1 MLACI
6 QRRQNLSAQSLA
18 CTPKSLDVPPP
29 PLLLSVPPLQPCTHK
44 GEPASMI
51 SRYPSPA
58 ELDAFAQRTA
68 NSPLSIKIF
77 PSDVRVPQHKQ
88 LNKTVNG
95 LDTTGQRYS
104 SYSHPYSG
112 VYQGLLAV
120 VKASVVVK
128 GVVKNSEGRRT
139 KHSNTQTSVAPYNN
153 PLNNGYTVRH
163 GHKAYHIS
171 SCKPHD
177 VPIETLCSSTGMAS
191 GDQSLAPQSELAEVQ
206 SLMRQMSRVPHSQA
220 LQLGGEA
227 RASPSL
233 QAVAAVAHSDSD
245 FVLGVPPQSSLAF
258 TGAVLPT
265 QSADIAKA
273 GHLEKGDYT
282 VWQHKH
288 PIQQQ
293 QQPYQQGA
301 VRMYSVSNGAPR
313 HRAAEAGVGQSP
325 ETCLPLPCSSQL
337 PYRPHPASVGAR
349 QERVSSSS
357 LNCAAMQGELSVGQY
372 FAPLWDSIMATPNSD
387 CYTSQVLATGTCA
400 ARPRDLGLSHPH
412 PHLHPSRHQH
422 HHHHHHPQRHQP
434 QLHPPLPPHTQAYST
449 DQNLCCG
456 LPSTSLCHA
465 AVLSSS
471 LQSLECLISEIHPP
485 CIKERMLGRG
495 YEAMGM
501 PQLLEHHQ
509 QTHIQLPIYR

>member
-6 QRRQNLSAQSLA
+6 QRQQNLSSRCLA

-44 GEPASMI
+44 GEPSSMS

-58 ELDAFAQRTA
+58 ELDAFAQKTA
-68 NSPLSIKIF
+68 NNPLSIKIF
-77 PSDVRVPQHKQ
+77 PTDVRVPQHKQ

-104 SYSHPYSG
+104 PYSHPYLG
-112 VYQGLLAV
+112 GYQGLLAI

-128 GVVKNSEGRRT
+128 GVVKNSDGRRT
-139 KHSNTQTSVAPYNN
+139 KHTNSQTSVAPYNN
-153 PLNNGYTVRH
+153 PLNNGYAVRH
-163 GHKAYHIS
+163 RHKAYHIS
-171 SCKPHD
+171 SCKLPD

-191 GDQSLAPQSELAEVQ
+191 GDQSQAPQSELADVQ

-227 RASPSL
+227 RTSPSL

-258 TGAVLPT
+258 TGAMIPK
-265 QSADIAKA
+265 QSAEIAKA
-273 GHLEKGDYT
+273 GYLEKGDYS
-282 VWQHKH
+282 VWQQKH
-288 PIQQQ
+288 QIQQQ
-293 QQPYQQGA
+293 QQPYQQGS
-301 VRMYSVSNGAPR
+301 VRMYSVSNGAQR
-313 HRAAEAGVGQSP
+313 HRDAEACQPP
-325 ETCLPLPCSSQL
+325 ETCLPLRCSTQL
-337 PYRPHPASVGAR
+337 PYRPHPASVGAG
-349 QERVSSSS
+349 QEQTRISS
-357 LNCAAMQGELSVGQY
+357 LSHVTMQGEFSVGQN
-372 FAPLWDSIMATPNSD
+372 FVPFWEGPDSD

-400 ARPRDLGLSHPH
+400 ARLRDLGISH
-412 PHLHPSRHQH
+412 PHLHPNGHQH
-422 HHHHHHPQRHQP
+422 PHPQRHQP
-434 QLHPPLPPHTQAYST
+434 QLHPPQAYNT
-449 DQNLCCG
+449 DHNLCCG
-456 LPSTSLCHA
+456 LSSSSLCHA

-485 CIKERMLGRG
+485 CIKECMLGRG

-509 QTHIQLPIYR
+509 QSHIQLPVHR

>member
-6 QRRQNLSAQSLA
+6 QRRQNLSLQNLA
-18 CTPKSLDVPPP
+18 CIPKRLDVPPP
-29 PLLLSVPPLQPCTHK
+29 PLLLSVPPLQPCTRK

-95 LDTTGQRYS
+95 LDTTGQSCSPFSHQS
-104 SYSHPYSG
+104 SGGH
-112 VYQGLLAV
+112 QGLLATI
-120 VKASVVVK
+120 KASVVVK
-128 GVVKNSEGRRT
+128 GVVKTSEGRRT
-139 KHSNTQTSVAPYNN
+139 KHANTQTSVGPYNN

-177 VPIETLCSSTGMAS
+177 VPIERLCSSTGMAS
-191 GDQSLAPQSELAEVQ
+191 RDQSLAPQSELAEVQ

-245 FVLGVPPQSSLAF
+245 FALGVPPQSSLAF

-273 GHLEKGDYT
+273 GYLEKGDYT
-282 VWQHKH
+282 MWQHTH
-288 PIQQQ
+288 QIQLQQQQ

-301 VRMYSVSNGAPR
+301 VRMYGVSNGAQR
-313 HRAAEAGVGQSP
+313 HRGVQAGVGQSP
-325 ETCLPLPCSSQL
+325 ETRLPLPCSSQL
-337 PYRPHPASVGAR
+337 SYRPH
-349 QERVSSSS
+349 QERVSASS
-357 LNCAAMQGELSVGQY
+357 LNCAAMQGEFSVGQY
-372 FAPLWDSIMATPNSD
+372 YAPLWDSVTPNSD
-387 CYTSQVLATGTCA
+387 CYTSQVLETGTCG
-400 ARPRDLGLSHPH
+400 ARLRDLGLSHPH
-412 PHLHPSRHQH
+412 LHAGRHQH
-422 HHHHHHPQRHQP
+422 FHPQRQQP
-434 QLHPPLPPHTQAYST
+434 QLHPPLPPHTQVYST

-456 LPSTSLCHA
+456 QPSSSMCHA

-485 CIKERMLGRG
+485 CIKEHMLGRG
-495 YEAMGM
+495 YESMGM

-509 QTHIQLPIYR
+509 QSHIQLPVYR

>member
-6 QRRQNLSAQSLA
+6 QRRQNLSSQYLA

-44 GEPASMI
+44 GKSASMI

-58 ELDAFAQRTA
+58 ELDAFAQKTA

-104 SYSHPYSG
+104 PYSHPYSG
-112 VYQGLLAV
+112 GYQGLLAI

-128 GVVKNSEGRRT
+128 G
-139 KHSNTQTSVAPYNN
+139 
-153 PLNNGYTVRH
+153 
-163 GHKAYHIS
+163 
-171 SCKPHD
+171 
-177 VPIETLCSSTGMAS
+177 MAS
-191 GDQSLAPQSELAEVQ
+191 GDRSLAPQSELAEVQ

-258 TGAVLPT
+258 TGAVIPT

-273 GHLEKGDYT
+273 GYLEKGDYT

-288 PIQQQ
+288 QIQQQQ

-301 VRMYSVSNGAPR
+301 VRMYSVSNSAQG
-313 HRAAEAGVGQSP
+313 HRAAEAGQPP
-325 ETCLPLPCSSQL
+325 ETCLPLRCSSQL
-337 PYRPHPASVGAR
+337 SYRPPPASVGTG
-349 QERVSSSS
+349 QERVSGSS
-357 LNCAAMQGELSVGQY
+357 LNRAAMQEFSVGQY
-372 FAPLWDSIMATPNSD
+372 FAPLWDGVVATPNSD

-400 ARPRDLGLSHPH
+400 ARPRDLGLSHL
-412 PHLHPSRHQH
+412 HLHPNRHQH
-422 HHHHHHPQRHQP
+422 QHHHPQRHQP
-434 QLHPPLPPHTQAYST
+434 QLHPPLPPHSQAYST

-456 LPSTSLCHA
+456 LPSSSLCHA

-509 QTHIQLPIYR
+509 QTHIQLPVYR

>member
-1 MLACI
+1 
-6 QRRQNLSAQSLA
+6 
-18 CTPKSLDVPPP
+18 
-29 PLLLSVPPLQPCTHK
+29 
-44 GEPASMI
+44 MI

-58 ELDAFAQRTA
+58 ELDAFAQKTA
-68 NSPLSIKIF
+68 NNPLSIKIF
-77 PSDVRVPQHKQ
+77 PSDIRVPQHKQ

-104 SYSHPYSG
+104 PYSHPYSG
-112 VYQGLLAV
+112 GYQGLLAI

-128 GVVKNSEGRRT
+128 GVVKNSEGKRT
-139 KHSNTQTSVAPYNN
+139 KHANTQSSAAPYNN
-153 PLNNGYTVRH
+153 PLNNGYTIRH

-171 SCKPHD
+171 SCKPPD
-177 VPIETLCSSTGMAS
+177 VPSETLCSSAGMAS
-191 GDQSLAPQSELAEVQ
+191 GDQSQASQSELAEVQ
-206 SLMRQMSRVPHSQA
+206 SLMRQMSRVPHSQV

-258 TGAVLPT
+258 TGAVIPT
-265 QSADIAKA
+265 QTADIAKA
-273 GHLEKGDYT
+273 GYMEKGNYT
-282 VWQHKH
+282 AWQHKH
-288 PIQQQ
+288 HLQPQQQ
-293 QQPYQQGA
+293 PPYQQGA
-301 VRMYSVSNGAPR
+301 VRMYGVSGGAQR
-313 HRAAEAGVGQSP
+313 HRAAEAGQPP
-325 ETCLPLPCSSQL
+325 ETCLPLRCSSQL
-337 PYRPHPASVGAR
+337 SYRPHPASVGGG
-349 QERVSSSS
+349 QERGSGSS
-357 LNCAAMQGELSVGQY
+357 LNRVAMRGDLAVGQY
-372 FAPLWDSIMATPNSD
+372 FAPLWDGAVATPNSD

-400 ARPRDLGLSHPH
+400 GRPRELGLSHPH
-412 PHLHPSRHQH
+412 LHPNRHQH
-422 HHHHHHPQRHQP
+422 HHHNHPQRHQP
-434 QLHPPLPPHTQAYST
+434 QLHPPLPPPHPQAYST

-456 LPSTSLCHA
+456 LPNSSLCHA

-509 QTHIQLPIYR
+509 QSHIQLPVYR

>member
-1 MLACI
+1 
-6 QRRQNLSAQSLA
+6 
-18 CTPKSLDVPPP
+18 
-29 PLLLSVPPLQPCTHK
+29 
-44 GEPASMI
+44 MI

-58 ELDAFAQRTA
+58 ELDAFAQKTA

-77 PSDVRVPQHKQ
+77 ASDVRVPQHKQ

-95 LDTTGQRYS
+95 LDTTGQRCSPYS
-104 SYSHPYSG
+104 PYSG
-112 VYQGLLAV
+112 GYQGLLAM

-139 KHSNTQTSVAPYNN
+139 KHANTQTSVAPYNN

-171 SCKPHD
+171 SCKPPD

-258 TGAVLPT
+258 TGAVIPT

-273 GHLEKGDYT
+273 GYLEKGDYR

-288 PIQQQ
+288 QIQQQQQQ

-301 VRMYSVSNGAPR
+301 VRMYGVSNRAQG
-313 HRAAEAGVGQSP
+313 HRAAEVGAGQPP
-325 ETCLPLPCSSQL
+325 ETCLPLACSSQL
-337 PYRPHPASVGAR
+337 SYRPHPASVGAGR
-349 QERVSSSS
+349 ERVSSSS
-357 LNCAAMQGELSVGQY
+357 LNCAAMQGEFSVGQY
-372 FAPLWDSIMATPNSD
+372 FAPPWDSVLATPNSD
-387 CYTSQVLATGTCA
+387 CYTTQVLATGTCA

-412 PHLHPSRHQH
+412 LHPNGHQH
-422 HHHHHHPQRHQP
+422 HLQQRHQP

-456 LPSTSLCHA
+456 LPSSSLCHA

-501 PQLLEHHQ
+501 PQLLEHYQ
-509 QTHIQLPIYR
+509 QTHIQLPVYR

>member
-6 QRRQNLSAQSLA
+6 QRRQNLSSQRLA
-18 CTPKSLDVPPP
+18 CTHKSVNVPPP
-29 PLLLSVPPLQPCTHK
+29 PLLLPLPPLQTCPRK
-44 GEPASMI
+44 GETTAVI

-58 ELDAFAQRTA
+58 ELDAFAQKTA

-77 PSDVRVPQHKQ
+77 PTDVRVPQHKQ

-95 LDTTGQRYS
+95 LDTTVQRYS
-104 SYSHPYSG
+104 PYSHPYSG
-112 VYQGLLAV
+112 GYQGLLAI
-120 VKASVVVK
+120 VKASVVAK
-128 GVVKNSEGRRT
+128 GVVKTSEGRRT
-139 KHSNTQTSVAPYNN
+139 KQANAQTSVGPYNN

-163 GHKAYHIS
+163 GHKAYRTS
-171 SCKPHD
+171 SCKPPD
-177 VPIETLCSSTGMAS
+177 VPIETLCSSTGGVS

-245 FVLGVPPQSSLAF
+245 FILGLPPQSSLAF
-258 TGAVLPT
+258 VGAVLPT
-265 QSADIAKA
+265 QSAGIAKA
-273 GHLEKGDYT
+273 GYLEKGDYAA
-282 VWQHKH
+282 WQQKAHM
-288 PIQQQ
+288 QQQ
-293 QQPYQQGA
+293 QQQQSYQQSA
-301 VRMYSVSNGAPR
+301 VRMYSVSGGAQG
-313 HRAAEAGVGQSP
+313 HGAAQTGVGHSP
-325 ETCLPLPCSSQL
+325 ETCLPLACSSQL
-337 PYRPHPASVGAR
+337 SYRPHPGGVGAR
-349 QERVSSSS
+349 QEQHSSSS
-357 LNCAAMQGELSVGQY
+357 HNRAAQGELSLGQY
-372 FAPLWDSIMATPNSD
+372 FAPIWDGLVVTPNSD

-400 ARPRDLGLSHPH
+400 ARPRDFGLPH
-412 PHLHPSRHQH
+412 PHLHQHLHHQQ
-422 HHHHHHPQRHQP
+422 PQRHQQ
-434 QLHPPLPPHTQAYST
+434 QLHSHLPPPNTQVYSA

-456 LPSTSLCHA
+456 LSTSGLCHT

-501 PQLLEHHQ
+501 PQLLEHQQ
-509 QTHIQLPIYR
+509 QTHIQLPVYR

>member
-1 MLACI
+1 
-6 QRRQNLSAQSLA
+6 
-18 CTPKSLDVPPP
+18 
-29 PLLLSVPPLQPCTHK
+29 
-44 GEPASMI
+44 MI

-58 ELDAFAQRTA
+58 ELDAFAQKTA
-68 NSPLSIKIF
+68 NNPLSIKIF
-77 PSDVRVPQHKQ
+77 PTDVRVPQHKQ

-95 LDTTGQRYS
+95 LDTTGQHFS
-104 SYSHPYSG
+104 SYSNLYSG
-112 VYQGLLAV
+112 GYQGLLAI
-120 VKASVVVK
+120 VKASVVTK

-139 KHSNTQTSVAPYNN
+139 KHANTQSSVAPYNN

-171 SCKPHD
+171 SCKPPD
-177 VPIETLCSSTGMAS
+177 VPIETLCSSAGMAS

-245 FVLGVPPQSSLAF
+245 FVLGMPPQSSLAVA
-258 TGAVLPT
+258 GAVLPT

-273 GHLEKGDYT
+273 GYLEKGDYT
-282 VWQHKH
+282 VWQHKQQ
-288 PIQQQ
+288 IQQ
-293 QQPYQQGA
+293 YQQGA
-301 VRMYSVSNGAPR
+301 GRMYSVGNSARG
-313 HRAAEAGVGQSP
+313 HRVAEAGVGESP
-325 ETCLPLPCSSQL
+325 ETCLPLACSSQL
-337 PYRPHPASVGAR
+337 SYRLHPSNVGAR
-349 QERVSSSS
+349 QERVSTSSV
-357 LNCAAMQGELSVGQY
+357 NCAAVQGDFSARQY
-372 FAPLWDSIMATPNSD
+372 YVPLWDSVVSTPNND

-412 PHLHPSRHQH
+412 ILANPHQH
-422 HHHHHHPQRHQP
+422 PHPQHHQL
-434 QLHPPLPPHTQAYST
+434 QLHPLVPPHTQAYST
-449 DQNLCCG
+449 DPNLCCG
-456 LPSTSLCHA
+456 LPSSSLCHA

-509 QTHIQLPIYR
+509 QAHIQLPVYR

>member
-1 MLACI
+1 
-6 QRRQNLSAQSLA
+6 
-18 CTPKSLDVPPP
+18 
-29 PLLLSVPPLQPCTHK
+29 
-44 GEPASMI
+44 MI

-58 ELDAFAQRTA
+58 ELDAFAQKTA

-95 LDTTGQRYS
+95 LDTTGQHFS
-104 SYSHPYSG
+104 SYSNLYSG
-112 VYQGLLAV
+112 GYQGLLAI
-120 VKASVVVK
+120 VKASVVTK

-139 KHSNTQTSVAPYNN
+139 KHANTQSSVAPYNN

-171 SCKPHD
+171 SCKPPD
-177 VPIETLCSSTGMAS
+177 VPIETLCSSAGMAS

-206 SLMRQMSRVPHSQA
+206 SLMRQMSRVPHSQV

-245 FVLGVPPQSSLAF
+245 FVLGVPPQSSLAVA
-258 TGAVLPT
+258 GAVLPT
-265 QSADIAKA
+265 HSADIAKA
-273 GHLEKGDYT
+273 GYLEKGDYA

-288 PIQQQ
+288 QIQQ
-293 QQPYQQGA
+293 YQHGA
-301 VRMYSVSNGAPR
+301 GRMYIVSNSAQG
-313 HRAAEAGVGQSP
+313 HRAAEARVGESP
-325 ETCLPLPCSSQL
+325 ETCLPLACSSQL
-337 PYRPHPASVGAR
+337 SYRLHPSSVDTG
-349 QERVSSSS
+349 QERVSTSSV
-357 LNCAAMQGELSVGQY
+357 NCAAVQGDFSTRQY
-372 FAPLWDSIMATPNSD
+372 FAPLWDSVVSTPNND
-387 CYTSQVLATGTCA
+387 CFTSQVLATGTCS

-412 PHLHPSRHQH
+412 IHANRLHHLHPQH
-422 HHHHHHPQRHQP
+422 HQL
-434 QLHPPLPPHTQAYST
+434 QLHPLAPPHTQAYST

-456 LPSTSLCHA
+456 LPSSSLCHA

-509 QTHIQLPIYR
+509 QSHIQLPVYR

>member
-1 MLACI
+1 
-6 QRRQNLSAQSLA
+6 
-18 CTPKSLDVPPP
+18 
-29 PLLLSVPPLQPCTHK
+29 
-44 GEPASMI
+44 MI

-58 ELDAFAQRTA
+58 ELDAFAQKTA

-77 PSDVRVPQHKQ
+77 PSDIRVPQHKQ

-112 VYQGLLAV
+112 GYQGLLGI
-120 VKASVVVK
+120 VKASAVVK
-128 GVVKNSEGRRT
+128 GVVKNSEGKRT
-139 KHSNTQTSVAPYNN
+139 KHANAQASVAPYNN
-153 PLNNGYTVRH
+153 PLNGYTVRH

-171 SCKPHD
+171 SCKPPD
-177 VPIETLCSSTGMAS
+177 VPIETLCSSAGMAS

-245 FVLGVPPQSSLAF
+245 FVLGVPPQSSLAV

-265 QSADIAKA
+265 QCADIAK
-273 GHLEKGDYT
+273 GEYT

-288 PIQQQ
+288 QIQQ
-293 QQPYQQGA
+293 YQQGA
-301 VRMYSVSNGAPR
+301 GRMYGVINSAQG
-313 HRAAEAGVGQSP
+313 HRATEAGVGESP
-325 ETCLPLPCSSQL
+325 ETCLPLACSSQL
-337 PYRPHPASVGAR
+337 SYRQHPPIVGAR

-357 LNCAAMQGELSVGQY
+357 VSCAAMQGELPVAQF
-372 FAPLWDSIMATPNSD
+372 FAPLWDSVASTPSND
-387 CYTSQVLATGTCA
+387 CYTSQVLATGTCS

-412 PHLHPSRHQH
+412 IQPSCHQH
-422 HHHHHHPQRHQP
+422 PHPQHHQL
-434 QLHPPLPPHTQAYST
+434 QLHHPLPPHTQAYST
-449 DQNLCCG
+449 DQTLCCG
-456 LPSTSLCHA
+456 LPSSSLCRA
-465 AVLSSS
+465 TVLSSS

-509 QTHIQLPIYR
+509 QTHIQLPVYR